1 MTNLK
6 SEVSMKTINL
16 DHFLHLPVKIHS
28 SVSDLNIY
36 YHLVKCVKIFQDVPK
51 LFNLYVL
58 DKIQK
63 FPRAFVNPGMKYFSL
78 PHEIF
83 LLWC

>member
-1 MTNLK
+1 MTNQK

-16 DHFLHLPVKIHS
+16 DHFLHLPVKINS

-63 FPRAFVNPGMKYFSL
+63 FPRAFVNPEMKYFS
-78 PHEIF
+78 
-83 LLWC
+83 